1 MGTYAQNN
9 YLDRSMG
16 AIGDHKKFELETLQF
31 DSPDKD
37 AEIVRKRL
45 ESLKNRGTIGMN
57 DSRQY

>member
-1 MGTYAQNN
+1 
-9 YLDRSMG
+9 MG

-31 DSPDKD
+31 DTPDKD
-37 AEIVRKRL
+37 AEIVKRRL